1 MSILYT
7 LIIKRHSS
15 HWAFR
20 ASVLIFMM
28 LFCTINH
35 VQAQGCY
42 NESRSSGIAAMQKK
56 QYDKAIQWFNAAKGC
71 DDKPANN
78 DLDAKIKQCQDLKA
92 KAAKD
97 KKAAEEKRKQEEE
110 EARIRE
116 EQERIQREYEEEQE
130 LRMAQRAY
138 MHITGV
144 RFINVDEKGDP
155 LTNSGILYWQDIK
168 YILPVLEYDGLADE
182 DRFTTL
188 YCKIYKPNGVL
199 TTFAD
204 SPANYSYSYSM
215 TVEPGYNNEQQ
226 LTSWGNKEGGTFSQG
241 TYTFEIYNNLG
252 EKLDTRTFPVFD
264 KPPTTISVTFR
275 VADKDAYI
283 YVDNSPAGK
292 GSSIM
297 ELELGKT
304 YNVETRK
311 TSHTSPYMTVTA
323 SKNMNTTIDLPSPE
337 PIYGSL
343 SISASKSDV
352 DVYVN
357 DKFRG
362 KAPIQLDQVLIG
374 DYSVKMTKEK
384 FYDFRQ
390 TVTVKASQRSTVHAE
405 MERIKHTPW
414 LFRKPERFASVFFEP
429 VYAFDYGLNFD
440 HLGSVGGNFTYCGS
454 HLGFFAQYLHGI
466 ENKNQSYSGGLVLRL
481 TNSII
486 DLQLLGGVA
495 YNSMVVTYSN
505 YNGYYYD
512 SYTYT
517 NNTWMGNAGIRIGWT
532 SGDFSWWDF
541 MGGVM
546 FDGNH
551 TVPYVG
557 LGLGTTLTAALVGVG
572 VYGIQYAK

>member
-1 MSILYT
+1 MNRFYT
-7 LIIKRHSS
+7 EKNKN
-15 HWAFR
+15 R
-20 ASVLIFMM
+20 AYHDTIRVLLVATIMV
-28 LFCTINH
+28 FCFI
-35 VQAQGCY
+35 VQMQAQCY
-42 NESRSSGIAAMQKK
+42 DKSRSKGVAEMKSKH
-56 QYDKAIQWFNAAKGC
+56 YDKAIQWFQQAKDC

-78 DLDAKIKQCQDLKA
+78 DLDSKIKECQNLKA

-97 KKAAEEKRKQEEE
+97 KKDAEDKRRQQEE

-130 LRMAQRAY
+130 RQMAQRAY

-144 RFINVDEKGDP
+144 RFINVDENGNP

-168 YILPVLEYDGLADE
+168 YILPVLEYDGLADD
-182 DRFTTL
+182 DRSTTL

-204 SPANYSYSYSM
+204 SPSNYSYSYTM
-215 TVEPGYNNEQQ
+215 TVEPGNNNERQ
-226 LTSWGNKEGGTFSQG
+226 LTSWGNKEGGTFTQG

-283 YVDNSPAGK
+283 YVNNSYAGK

-311 TSHTSPYMTVTA
+311 TSHTSPYLTVTA
-323 SKNMNTTIDLPSPE
+323 NKNMNTTIDLPSPE

-343 SISASKSDV
+343 SISASKNDV

-374 DYSVKMTKEK
+374 NYSVKLTKEK
-384 FYDFRQ
+384 FYDFKQ
-390 TVTVKASQRSTVHAE
+390 TVTVNASQRATVYAE

-414 LFRKPERFASVFFEP
+414 IFSKPERFASVFVNP
-429 VYAFDYGLNFD
+429 VYVFDHGLNFED
-440 HLGSVGGNFTYCGS
+440 LGSVGGHFTYCRT
-454 HLGFFAQYLHGI
+454 HLGFFAQYAHGI
-466 ENKNQSYSGGLVLRL
+466 ETKNQSYSAGLVFRL
-481 TNSII
+481 TNRAV

-495 YNSMVVTYSN
+495 YNRMVETFYDGSY
-505 YNGYYYD
+505 YN

-517 NNTWMGNAGIRIGWT
+517 QNAWMGNAGIRIGWS
-532 SGDFSWWDF
+532 SGSFSWWDL

-546 FDGNH
+546 FDGSH
-551 TVPYVG
+551 MIPYVG
-557 LGLGTTLTAALVGVG
+557 LGLGTTLTAGIVGAG
-572 VYGIQYAK
+572 VYGLTLLKK